1 LKRWGISW
9 ILAAGIVVAALTTA
23 PTARA
28 DHVRI
33 SFERPPAGAALG
45 LLIAGKGKTVSH
57 EDAQGVL
64 DDVPP
69 GQCPCPITIYLTLP
83 RGEKH
88 NVNRYGIAVAGGGY
102 RGLLVSDRTRI
113 PGLVSIYDIEPTVRA
128 LDDGD
133 QPPLTSRAHPD
144 PESKLRELD
153 ARLTQAHDSR
163 GPASYVVFGLG
174 ALFALFTL
182 ILGSPFWGRAA
193 LLVGP
198 VALTAALALSA
209 LEVARPRT
217 VGLALLGIVG
227 CGAPA
232 IAAVTRPR
240 LALAAALLSIF
251 VVYAVV
257 LATSQETSSLAAF
270 GPHPDGGVR
279 FYGISNQ
286 VETLLLVPGLLGA
299 ALIGPGLV
307 PLVGA
312 FVLVV
317 VGASGLGADGGGIL
331 VFGAGFLFLWLKLRG
346 IALTARNLALAAG
359 AAVAFALVL
368 VGLDATLGGSSH
380 ISRTLGDGPGDL
392 AGELAHRWRVSL
404 DGFVST
410 WHATVIIS
418 ASLAVLAWLALRHPR
433 STVVDA
439 VLIALAV
446 SLLVND
452 SPRDVA
458 AYGAI
463 SCAALRFW
471 FDASSKLATRAP
483 GSVHRLLRAPAGRL
497 RRRED
502 GFAHGPGRGHPPA
515 G

>member
-1 LKRWGISW
+1 MNW
-9 ILAAGIVVAALTTA
+9 ILAAGLVVAALATA
-23 PTARA
+23 QPALA
-28 DHVRI
+28 DHVRL
-33 SFERPPAGAALG
+33 SFERPPDDAAVG
-45 LLIAGKGKTVSH
+45 LLIAGRGKTVSRASA
-57 EDAQGVL
+57 ERVL
-64 DDVPP
+64 TKVPEAS
-69 GQCPCPITIYLTLP
+69 CPCPITIYLTLP
-83 RGEKH
+83 SGEEH
-88 NVNRYGIAVAGGGY
+88 NVHRYRVAIAGGGY
-102 RGLLVSDRTRI
+102 RGLLVSDRTHV

-128 LDDGD
+128 LDDGE
-133 QPPLTSRAHPD
+133 QPPLTSREHPD
-144 PESKLRELD
+144 PEGKLRKLD
-153 ARLTQAHDSR
+153 ARLTEAHDSR

-174 ALFALFTL
+174 ALFALLTL
-182 ILGSPFWGRAA
+182 ILGSAFWGRAA

-198 VALTAALALSA
+198 VALAAALALSA
-209 LEVARPRT
+209 LEIARPRT
-217 VGLALLGIVG
+217 VGLALFGIVG
-227 CGAPA
+227 AGAPA
-232 IAAVTRPR
+232 IAAVTRRR

-299 ALIGPGLV
+299 ALLGPSFLPV
-307 PLVGA
+307 VGA
-312 FVLVV
+312 LVLVV

-346 IALTARNLALAAG
+346 ISLTARNVALAGG
-359 AAVAFALVL
+359 AAVALGLVL
-368 VGLDATLGGSSH
+368 VGVDAALGGSSH

-418 ASLAVLAWLALRHPR
+418 ASLAVLVWLALRRPR
-433 STVVDA
+433 SAAVDA
-439 VLIALAV
+439 VLVALAV

-471 FDASSKLATRAP
+471 FDASSKLAIRAP
-483 GSVHRLLRAPAGRL
+483 GSAHRLLGATPGRL
-497 RRRED
+497 RRGGD
-502 GFAHGPGRGHPPA
+502 GVAHRPRRGHAPE

>member
-1 LKRWGISW
+1 MTW
-9 ILAAGIVVAALTTA
+9 ILAAGLLVAAPPA
-23 PTARA
+23 HA
-28 DHVRI
+28 DHVGI
-33 SFERPPAGAALG
+33 SLESPPSDAAVG
-45 LLIAGKGKTVSH
+45 LLIAGRGKTVSR
-57 EDAQGVL
+57 EDAERVL
-64 DDVPP
+64 ADVPADR
-69 GQCPCPITIYLTLP
+69 CPSCPIRIYLTLP
-83 RGEKH
+83 RGEEH
-88 NVNRYGIAVAGGGY
+88 NVHRYRIAIAGGGY
-102 RGLLVSDRTRI
+102 HGLLVSDRTRI
-113 PGLVSIYDIEPTVRA
+113 PGLVSIYDIEPTVKA

-133 QPPLTSRAHPD
+133 DPPLTSRDEPD

-153 ARLTQAHDSR
+153 ARLTEAHDSR

-174 ALFALFTL
+174 ALFALLTL
-182 ILGSPFWGRAA
+182 VLGSAFWGRAA

-198 VALTAALALSA
+198 VALAAALALSA
-209 LEVARPRT
+209 LEIARPRT
-217 VGLALLGIVG
+217 VGLALLGIVAL
-227 CGAPA
+227 GAPA
-232 IAAVTRPR
+232 IAAVTRR
-240 LALAAALLSIF
+240 AVVLAAALLSIF
-251 VVYAVV
+251 AVYLVV

-299 ALIGPGLV
+299 ALLGPALV
-307 PLVGA
+307 PVVGA

-331 VFGAGFLFLWLKLRG
+331 VFGAGFLFLWLRLRQ
-346 IALTARNLALAAG
+346 ISLTARNLALAGG
-359 AAVAFALVL
+359 AVVALGLVL
-368 VGLDATLGGSSH
+368 VGLDAALGGSSH
-380 ISRTLGDGPGDL
+380 VSRTLGDRDL

-404 DGFVST
+404 DGFVAT

-418 ASLAVLAWLALRHPR
+418 ASLAVLAWLALRRPR

-439 VLIALAV
+439 VLVALAV

-463 SCAALRFW
+463 SCVALRFW
-471 FDASSKLATRAP
+471 FDASSKLALRAP
-483 GSVHRLLRAPAGRL
+483 GSAHRLFGAPSGRL
-497 RRRED
+497 RRGED
-502 GFAHGPGRGHPPA
+502 RLAHGPGRGHAPE

>member
-1 LKRWGISW
+1 MTW
-9 ILAAGIVVAALTTA
+9 ILAAGLLVAA

-28 DHVRI
+28 DHVGI
-33 SFERPPAGAALG
+33 SLEAPPSGAAVG
-45 LLIAGKGKTVSH
+45 LLIAGRGKTVSR
-57 EDAQGVL
+57 EDAERVL
-64 DDVPP
+64 ADVPA
-69 GQCPCPITIYLTLP
+69 GRCPSCPITIYLTLP
-83 RGEKH
+83 HGEEH
-88 NVNRYGIAVAGGGY
+88 NVHRYRIAIAGGGY
-102 RGLLVSDRTRI
+102 HGLLVSDRTRI
-113 PGLVSIYDIEPTVRA
+113 PGLVSIYDIAPTVRA

-133 QPPLTSRAHPD
+133 EPPLTARDEPD

-153 ARLTQAHDSR
+153 ARLTEAHDSR

-174 ALFALFTL
+174 ALFALLTV
-182 ILGSPFWGRAA
+182 ILGSAFWGRAA

-198 VALTAALALSA
+198 VALAAALALSA
-209 LEVARPRT
+209 LEVTRPRD
-217 VGLALLGIVG
+217 VGLALLGLVG
-227 CGAPA
+227 FGAVA
-232 IAAVTRPR
+232 IAAVTRR
-240 LALAAALLSIF
+240 AVALAAALLSIF
-251 VVYAVV
+251 VVYLAV
-257 LATSQETSSLAAF
+257 LAFSEETSSLAAF

-299 ALIGPGLV
+299 ALLGPALV
-307 PLVGA
+307 PVVGA

-331 VFGAGFLFLWLKLRG
+331 VFGAGFLFLWLRLRE
-346 IALTARNLALAAG
+346 ISLTARNLALAAG
-359 AAVAFALVL
+359 AVVALGLVL
-368 VGLDATLGGSSH
+368 VGLDAALGGSSH
-380 ISRTLGDGPGDL
+380 VSRTLGDGPGNL

-418 ASLAVLAWLALRHPR
+418 ASLAVLAWIAFRRPR

-439 VLIALAV
+439 VLVALAV

-471 FDASSKLATRAP
+471 FDASSKLALRAP
-483 GSVHRLLRAPAGRL
+483 GSAHRPFRAPSGRL
-497 RRRED
+497 RRGGDRV
-502 GFAHGPGRGHPPA
+502 AHGPGRGHAPE

>member
-1 LKRWGISW
+1 VTA
-9 ILAAGIVVAALTTA
+9 LATA

-33 SFERPPAGAALG
+33 SFERPPDGAAVG
-45 LLIAGKGKTVSH
+45 LLIAGRGKTVSR
-57 EDAQGVL
+57 DSAQRVL
-64 DDVPP
+64 DKVPTAS
-69 GQCPCPITIYLTLP
+69 CPCLITIYLTLP
-83 RGEKH
+83 RGKEH
-88 NVNRYGIAVAGGGY
+88 NVHRYRIAIAGGGY
-102 RGLLVSDRTRI
+102 HGLLVSDRTRI

-128 LDDGD
+128 LDDGKRA
-133 QPPLTSRAHPD
+133 PLTSRDNPD
-144 PESKLRELD
+144 PERKLRGLD
-153 ARLTQAHDSR
+153 ARLTEAHDSR

-174 ALFALFTL
+174 ALFALL
-182 ILGSPFWGRAA
+182 ALVLGSAYWGRAA

-198 VALTAALALSA
+198 IALAGGLALSG
-209 LEVARPRT
+209 LEISRPRT

-227 CGAPA
+227 WGAVML
-232 IAAVTRPR
+232 AALTRRR
-240 LALAAALLSIF
+240 LALATALLMIF
-251 VVYAVV
+251 AVYLVV

-299 ALIGPGLV
+299 ALLGPLFV
-307 PLVGA
+307 PIVGA

-331 VFGAGFLFLWLKLRG
+331 VFGAGFLFLWLRMRG
-346 IALTARNLALAAG
+346 ISLTWRNLALAG
-359 AAVAFALVL
+359 AAAVLAGLVL
-368 VGLDATLGGSSH
+368 VGVDAALGGSSH

-392 AGELAHRWRVSL
+392 AGKLAHRWRVSL
-404 DGFVST
+404 DGFVSS

-418 ASLAVLAWLALRHPR
+418 ASLAVLAWLAFRQPR

-439 VLIALAV
+439 VLVALAV

-471 FDASSKLATRAP
+471 FDASSRLAIRAP
-483 GSVHRLLRAPAGRL
+483 GSAHRLFRAPPGRL
-497 RRRED
+497 RRRKD
-502 GFAHGPGRGHPPA
+502 RLADGPGRRHAPEG
-515 G
+515 

>member
-1 LKRWGISW
+1 MNW
-9 ILAAGIVVAALTTA
+9 ILAAAILVAALATA
-23 PTARA
+23 QPARA

-33 SFERPPAGAALG
+33 SFERPPEGAAVG
-45 LLIAGKGKTVSH
+45 LLIAGKGKTVSG
-57 EDAQGVL
+57 DAARRVL
-64 DDVPP
+64 VEVPA

-83 RGEKH
+83 RAEEH
-88 NVNRYGIAVAGGGY
+88 NVNRYRVAIAGGGY

-128 LDDGD
+128 LDDEKH
-133 QPPLTSRAHPD
+133 PPLTSRDHPD
-144 PESKLRELD
+144 PESKLIQLD

-174 ALFALFTL
+174 ALFALLTL
-182 ILGSPFWGRAA
+182 ILGSAFWGRAA
-193 LLVGP
+193 LLGGP
-198 VALTAALALSA
+198 VALAAALALSA
-209 LEVARPRT
+209 LEIARPRT

-227 CGAPA
+227 CGAVA
-232 IAAVTRPR
+232 IAAVTRRR

-251 VVYAVV
+251 AVYLVV

-299 ALIGPGLV
+299 ALLGPALV
-307 PLVGA
+307 PVVGA
-312 FVLVV
+312 LVV
-317 VGASGLGADGGGIL
+317 VVIGASGLGADGGGIL
-331 VFGAGFLFLWLKLRG
+331 VFAAGFLCLWLRLRG
-346 IALTARNLALAAG
+346 ISLTARNVALAGG
-359 AAVAFALVL
+359 AAVALGLVL
-368 VGLDATLGGSSH
+368 VGLDAALGGSSH

-404 DGFVST
+404 DGFVAT

-418 ASLAVLAWLALRHPR
+418 ASLAVLAWLALRRPR
-433 STVVDA
+433 APVVDA
-439 VLIALAV
+439 VLVALAV

-471 FDASSKLATRAP
+471 FDASSRLAIRAP
-483 GSVHRLLRAPAGRL
+483 GSAHRLFRASPGRL
-497 RRRED
+497 RRRGD
-502 GFAHGPGRGHPPA
+502 GVANGAGRGHAPDS
-515 G
+515 

>member
-1 LKRWGISW
+1 MPVPDHDLPDPAERRGAQRASVPDRDRRRR
-9 ILAAGIVVAALTTA
+9 LPRA
-23 PTARA
+23 PRLGSHAHSGPRLDLRHRA
-28 DHVRI
+28 DRE
-33 SFERPPAGAALG
+33 SAR
-45 LLIAGKGKTVSH
+45 
-57 EDAQGVL
+57 
-64 DDVPP
+64 
-69 GQCPCPITIYLTLP
+69 
-83 RGEKH
+83 R
-88 NVNRYGIAVAGGGY
+88 R
-102 RGLLVSDRTRI
+102 
-113 PGLVSIYDIEPTVRA
+113 RA
-128 LDDGD
+128 
-133 QPPLTSRAHPD
+133 SRRSRRATTPD
-144 PESKLRELD
+144 PEGKLRELD

-174 ALFALFTL
+174 ALFGLLTL

-227 CGAPA
+227 CGALA
-232 IAAVTRPR
+232 IAAVTRRR

-251 VVYAVV
+251 AVYLVV
-257 LATSQETSSLAAF
+257 LAFSQETSSLAAF

-299 ALIGPGLV
+299 ALLGQTLV
-307 PLVGA
+307 PVVGA
-312 FVLVV
+312 LVLVV

-331 VFGAGFLFLWLKLRG
+331 VFGAGFLFLWLRLRG
-346 IALTARNLALAAG
+346 ISLTARNVALAAG
-359 AAVAFALVL
+359 AAVAVGLVL
-368 VGLDATLGGSSH
+368 VGLDAALGGSSH

-418 ASLAVLAWLALRHPR
+418 ASLAVLVWLALRQPR
-433 STVVDA
+433 SAVVDA
-439 VLIALAV
+439 VLVALAV

-483 GSVHRLLRAPAGRL
+483 GSAHRLLRAPPGRL
-497 RRRED
+497 RRGGD
-502 GFAHGPGRGHPPA
+502 GAAHGPRRGHAPD